1 MGLPKAYKWI
11 PFHEIQEVGILAFA
25 RNCCWYSEENIVSL
39 LLGDLLLLEVL
50 GELFQVGRLMLG

>member
-1 MGLPKAYKWI
+1 MGLPEAYKWI
-11 PFHEIQEVGILAFA
+11 PFHEIQEVGIWHFA
-25 RNCCWYSEENIVSL
+25 RNCCWHSKRNIVSL